1 MIEPIPH
8 ADEAD
13 IAEQTRPVDDGID
26 ECDTVP
32 DQLGE
37 NQDADAADLLDQKLS
52 VSGQDDD
59 DPPAAG
65 RAVALVTGRVFWPA
79 CSFMT
84 SRVIAAAGHA
94 ATTSSEA
101 RRSNVVVTPQDG
113 EAPIPMMPTTAT
125 PERS

>member
-1 MIEPIPH
+1 MIKPIPH

-65 RAVALVTGRVFWPA
+65 RAVATLVTGRVFWPA
-79 CSFMT
+79 WESNSLTTQRSFVDDMA
-84 SRVIAAAGHA
+84 SRNKPY
-94 ATTSSEA
+94 
-101 RRSNVVVTPQDG
+101 RPDW
-113 EAPIPMMPTTAT
+113 
-125 PERS
+125 